1 MEILINKNIFFS
13 KYFIKFYP
21 LFVLISSIVPNFF
34 LIDSFSLRWMV
45 LSLVN
50 LVFLIYFFRYLI
62 KNLVINWITI
72 SLSIFL
78 LACLISFVSAS
89 NQVESIISI
98 SKICILIV
106 TSYFIGV
113 SIINNDNYKKDFL
126 IFLTICLSIEV
137 FYFIIDYFLNY
148 SFQTYTGISTNRNI
162 SSFSI
167 LIKLPFL
174 FYLSHIKKRKDFF
187 LLFVELISAASII
200 LLESRS
206 AIFLLFAFYL
216 SILIKN
222 IILKDAYSIK
232 RFSLKTLALIL
243 FLGFYYQNFSIY
255 LKNKQLSISTIET
268 DESFINRANY
278 IDISNEMIK
287 DNPINGFG
295 LGMWKLESLK
305 YFNSKDKSLIVP
317 YYAHNDF
324 IQIITETGFL
334 GIVSYLLLFLIVIR
348 SLYKDYRREEIG
360 FYIILSIL
368 VMLVDSSINFPFYR
382 PQEII
387 SFIVI
392 FCFIK
397 GDALVQKKINNIFL
411 IVIASVFIITSLF
424 ISIKETGSLVDQK
437 ILLNDLYNEQYS
449 LSLDEIEEI
458 EYTIPNIAS
467 NTIPISSL
475 LARYYINEGLY
486 EPAIYHLEQG
496 IKNNPYLDYN
506 YEQKIIAHLLNNEFE
521 PAKLIA
527 KRLFL
532 DNNNELKY
540 ADLYFQLI
548 SYLNSE
554 EDFIE
559 IFPEIDNSNTNITNI
574 YFNYFS
580 QIKNL
585 DKKLFL
591 RFINASLS
599 NQPNNFLKDLKEKIS
614 KEKLD

>member
-1 MEILINKNIFFS
+1 MEVLINKNNFFS
-13 KYFIKFYP
+13 KHFIKFYP

-50 LVFLIYFFRYLI
+50 IIFLFFFYRYLI
-62 KNLVINWITI
+62 KNLIVSWTTI

-78 LACLISFVSAS
+78 LASLISFVSAL

-126 IFLTICLSIEV
+126 TFLTICLSIEV

-174 FYLSHIKKRKDFF
+174 LYLTQINKRKNFFF
-187 LLFVELISAASII
+187 LFIELICAVSII

-206 AIFLLFAFYL
+206 AIFLILAFY
-216 SILIKN
+216 SFILIKN
-222 IILKDAYSIK
+222 IISKDLNAIK
-232 RFSLKTLALIL
+232 GNSLKALAIIL
-243 FLGFYYQNFSIY
+243 LLGFYYQNFSIY
-255 LKNKQLSISTIET
+255 LKNKQLSINKITT
-268 DESFINRANY
+268 DESFQNRANY
-278 IDISNEMIK
+278 IDISTEMIK
-287 DNPINGFG
+287 DKPINGFG

-305 YFNSKDKSLIVP
+305 YFNSKDKSLVVP

-324 IQIITETGFL
+324 IQIISETGYIGL
-334 GIVSYLLLFLIVIR
+334 ISYLLLFLVVIR
-348 SLYKDYRREEIG
+348 SLYKDYRRKEIG
-360 FYIILSIL
+360 FYMTLSIL
-368 VMLVDSSINFPFYR
+368 VMLIDSSINFPFYR
-382 PQEII
+382 PQEIV

-392 FCFIK
+392 FCFVQ
-397 GDALVQKKINNIFL
+397 GDGLIRKKINNISI
-411 IVIASVFIITSLF
+411 IVTFFVFIIISLF
-424 ISIKETGSLVDQK
+424 ITIKETGSLVDQK

-449 LSLDEIEEI
+449 LSLDDIKKI
-458 EYTIPNIAS
+458 DYTIPNIAS
-467 NTIPISSL
+467 NTLPISSL

-486 EPAIYHLEQG
+486 EPAIFHLEKG
-496 IKNNPYLDYN
+496 IENNPYLDYN

-521 PAKLIA
+521 TAKLIA
-527 KRLFL
+527 KRLYL
-532 DNNNELKY
+532 ENNDELKY

-548 SYLNSE
+548 SYLNSQD
-554 EDFIE
+554 DFIE

>member
-1 MEILINKNIFFS
+1 
-13 KYFIKFYP
+13 
-21 LFVLISSIVPNFF
+21 
-34 LIDSFSLRWMV
+34 MV

-62 KNLVINWITI
+62 KNLIINWITI

-78 LACLISFVSAS
+78 LASLISFVSAT

-126 IFLTICLSIEV
+126 IFLISCLSIEV

-148 SFQTYTGISTNRNI
+148 SLQTYTGISTNRNI

-174 FYLSHIKKRKDFF
+174 FYLSHINKRKISF
-187 LLFVELISAASII
+187 LLFIELISAASII

-222 IILKDAYSIK
+222 IISKDLNSIK
-232 RFSLKTLALIL
+232 RYSLKSLALIL

-255 LKNKQLSISTIET
+255 LKNKQLSISTIVI
-268 DESFINRANY
+268 DESFQNRANY
-278 IDISNEMIK
+278 IDISSEMIK
-287 DNPINGFG
+287 NNPINGFG

-324 IQIITETGFL
+324 IQIISEMGYFGL
-334 GIVSYLLLFLIVIR
+334 VSYLLLFLIVIR
-348 SLYKDYRREEIG
+348 SLYKDYRRKEIG
-360 FYIILSIL
+360 FYITLSIL

-392 FCFIK
+392 FCFVK
-397 GDALVQKKINNIFL
+397 GDDLIQKKINNIPI
-411 IVIASVFIITSLF
+411 IVIASLLIVASLF
-424 ISIKETGSLVDQK
+424 ISIKETESLVDQK

-449 LSLDEIEEI
+449 LSLDEIKEI

-467 NTIPISSL
+467 NTLPISSL

-486 EPAIYHLEQG
+486 EPAIYHLEKG
-496 IKNNPYLDYN
+496 IKNNPFLDYN

-521 PAKLIA
+521 SAKIIA
-527 KRLFL
+527 KRLYL

-554 EDFIE
+554 DDFIE
-559 IFPEIDNSNTNITNI
+559 IFPEIDNLNFDIINL
-574 YFNYFS
+574 YFNYYS

-585 DKKLFL
+585 DKKVFL
-591 RFINASLS
+591 RLIDSSLS
-599 NQPNNFLKDLKEKIS
+599 NQSNKFLNDLKEKIS